1 MTRPALPVALATAA
15 SLLGD
20 TLLYSA
26 LPVSAARLGLSP
38 VVVGLALSLNRW
50 VRLVTNPIAGRLYER
65 FPAGILVALALVFA
79 VGTTAAYAL
88 PAALALFFGM
98 RLAWGFCWSILR
110 LGSSLAALDDLGLG
124 AEVAGRARGEA
135 ALARLEITHGA
146 GRRLGEMRATFGLGY
161 LAGAVYAPFAVESFG
176 WAAACLGAAA
186 LTLAFGLWP
195 VILSADWRRPAAAID
210 DVPRFSARD
219 GSFAALFVVSAIQY
233 ALYSGLLP
241 VAGGLRVAERFASGA
256 EVLAWVVPATF
267 IAGGFALSQRLANVV
282 WSFVS
287 GRLVDRA
294 MSATFV
300 VATLLA
306 VAGIVGVAAP
316 VDAIGFVI
324 AGAFAFFAGVTST
337 IAVEL
342 AVARRCSNTD
352 RPRVLAAYN
361 TWADLGAAAGALGGG
376 VLALAGTAPALLV
389 GAVLVAGTLPLWMLS
404 GGRLL
409 VVAR

>member
-110 LGSSLAALDDLGLG
+110 LGSSL
-124 AEVAGRARGEA
+124 A